1 MKIENR
7 LNNGIDTYA
16 EVATLINCGFMTDNE
31 AMEVLL

>member
-1 MKIENR
+1 MNIENR

-16 EVATLINCGFMTDNE
+16 EVATLINCDFMSINE